1 MTERSA
7 QAVRPGL
14 AARAA
19 ISLITFYQVAWS
31 SRRMP
36 ACRFTPSC
44 SAYAV
49 TAISQHGLLAG
60 ARLALRRIARC
71 QPLHRGGYDPVPPR
85 TVGAG
90 TDLVTDSSEL
100 KNPLEQ
106 AG

>member
-1 MTERSA
+1 MTERPAEAIGS
-7 QAVRPGL
+7 RL
-14 AARAA
+14 TARAA

-49 TAISQHGLLAG
+49 SAISEYGLLAG
-60 ARLALRRIARC
+60 SRLAVRRIARC

-85 TVGAG
+85 TFDAG
-90 TDLVTDSSEL
+90 TEPVTDSSEL